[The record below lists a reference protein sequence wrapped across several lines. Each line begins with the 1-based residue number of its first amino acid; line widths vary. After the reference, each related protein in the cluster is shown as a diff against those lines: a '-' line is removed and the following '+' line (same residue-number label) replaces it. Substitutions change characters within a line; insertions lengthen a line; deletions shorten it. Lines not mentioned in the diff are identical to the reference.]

1 MNISHQVKAITPRVK
16 DHRGYSDMIFDL
28 TVFVD
33 YTDIETGST
42 VGYQISHKFDTE
54 TEYSEENPFIPFA
67 EITEEQINSLIET
80 LIEDERVGGQLT
92 LQEWAE
98 NRFADIYAEPT
109 PKPFTFQ
116 LTPATVGIGTSPV

>member
-67 EITEEQINSLIET
+67 EITEEQINSLVQT
-80 LIEDERVGGQLT
+80 LIKNERVGGQIT
-92 LQEWAE
+92 LEEWAE
-98 NRFADIYAEPT
+98 NRFADIYAEPVS
-109 PKPFTFQ
+109 KPFIFQ
-116 LTPATVGIGTSPV
+116 IPTEPVGIGTSPV